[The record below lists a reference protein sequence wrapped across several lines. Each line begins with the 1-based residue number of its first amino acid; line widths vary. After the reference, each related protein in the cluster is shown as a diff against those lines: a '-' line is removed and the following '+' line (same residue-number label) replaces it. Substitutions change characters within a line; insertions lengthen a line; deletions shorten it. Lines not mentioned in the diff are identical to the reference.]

1 MVTEQI
7 QVLSDNGGLL
17 QLRCFGSESTTAPV
31 LLLLH
36 GAMADSRLYLAAQR
50 GLAGFLAEQGCCVYV
65 ADLRGHGDSLPA
77 LGGQPPIEPRDL
89 IRHDIPALLNAL
101 LERHPAQHLFVL
113 SHGWGGVWLA
123 SALIREPQLLGRIS
137 GLVQLAVRRRAK
149 AGGRWVRF
157 ARRALWGTLASL
169 MGRFKGRIPA
179 SAMGLGSQD
188 EACAIHAANL
198 AWERGEW
205 RDLDD
210 GFDYASALKNLAWP
224 PSLYLAGDRDRVL
237 GHVEDVRLFA
247 RELGRH
253 DAQVILLEKG
263 RGCSRHYGHTD
274 LLTHPQAEQDHF
286 PLIADWLAQRRQDSH
301 TQELFPCGNAPDVK
315 DAAYITREEDRPCTK
330 S

>member
-7 QVLSDNGGLL
+7 QVVSDNGGVLRL
-17 QLRCFGSESTTAPV
+17 QRLGTDSTTAPV
-31 LLLLH
+31 VLLLH
-36 GAMADSRLYLAAQR
+36 GAMADGGLFLAAQR
-50 GLAGFLAEQGCCVYV
+50 GLATFLTEQGCCVYV
-65 ADLRGHGDSLPA
+65 ADLRGHGASLPTLEA
-77 LGGQPPIEPRDL
+77 QPSVGIDDL
-89 IRHDIPALLNAL
+89 ILHDIPALLNCL
-101 LERHPAQHLFVL
+101 VERHPLQRLFVL

-123 SALIREPQLLGRIS
+123 SALIRQPQLLARIS
-137 GLVQLAVRRRAK
+137 GLVHLAVRRKAD

-157 ARRALWGTLASL
+157 VRCTLWGMVASVSGRLKGRVPARAL
-169 MGRFKGRIPA
+169 
-179 SAMGLGSQD
+179 GLGSHD
-188 EACAIHAANL
+188 EARAIHAANL

-205 RDLDD
+205 RDLED
-210 GFDYASALKNLAWP
+210 GFDYASALNGLAWP

-237 GHVEDVRLFA
+237 GHIDDVRRFA

-301 TQELFPCGNAPDVK
+301 TQELFPCGNASDVK
-315 DAAYITREEDRPCTK
+315 EAAYIT
-330 S
+330 